1 MKRNRIAA
9 LLLGLCLSAAAVLA
23 QPISPEAKER
33 VLEAI
38 GKQIKSNAY
47 VKGVDFSRWD
57 ALVEKHK
64 EAFEG
69 ASTQDQF
76 AAAVNRAFSEFGF
89 SHLNLQTP
97 RAAEIRTTGRTVGIG
112 VTIEV
117 RPDGLLVT
125 RVIEGGPAEKAGIK
139 VGDLLS
145 EADGKPIRGV
155 EDVRGEEGTKV
166 KIRVRRGEEA
176 LDFEI
181 VRAQFSVVQKDELK
195 WIDDKTALIRVNSF
209 ATGYDPKAIDELF
222 DEARKAERLIVDLRF
237 NGGGAVPNL
246 SHLAGKVLP
255 PYTPLGKFITRA
267 DANKFKEANP
277 DKPDD
282 PALVA
287 KEYGWTIGARA
298 QRDSKRFEGDV
309 VVLVSPSSASAS
321 EIFAAAV
328 KEHKRGKVV
337 GTKTAGAVLASTF
350 VRLPE
355 GFSLQLP
362 LMEFVT
368 FGGLRLEGAGVEPDE
383 PLKPAEVGDDELA
396 LKAAIKAFGV
406 LPRHADVAA

>member
-1 MKRNRIAA
+1 MTNRVAA
-9 LLLGLCLSAAAVLA
+9 LLIGICLSAVAAFA

-33 VLEAI
+33 ILEAI
-38 GKQIKSNAY
+38 GRQIKANAY

-57 ALVEKHK
+57 SLVEKHK
-64 EAFEG
+64 QAFDEA
-69 ASTQDQF
+69 ATQDQF

-97 RAAEIRTTGRTVGIG
+97 RAAEIRATGRTVGLG
-112 VTIEV
+112 VTVEV
-117 RPDGLLVT
+117 RSDGLLVT

-139 VGDLLS
+139 VGDLLF

-166 KIRVRRGEEA
+166 KIRVRRGDETLE
-176 LDFEI
+176 FEI
-181 VRAQFSVVQKDELK
+181 TRARFSVVQKDELK
-195 WIDDKTALIRVNSF
+195 WIDDKTALLRVNSF
-209 ATGYDPKAIDELF
+209 DTGYDAKRIDELF
-222 DEARKAERLIVDLRF
+222 DEASKAERLILDLRF
-237 NGGGAVPNL
+237 NGGGAVVNL

-277 DKPDD
+277 ELPDD

-287 KEYGWTIGARA
+287 KEFGWTIGARA
-298 QRDSKRFEGDV
+298 QRDSKRFEGEL

-321 EIFAAAV
+321 EIFAAAI
-328 KEHKRGKVV
+328 KEHKRGKIV

-355 GFSLQLP
+355 GFSLQIP

-368 FGGLRLEGAGVEPDE
+368 PGGVRLEGAGVEPDE
-383 PLKPAEVGDDELA
+383 PLKTSEVGDDEVA
-396 LKAAIKAFGV
+396 VKAALKAFGV
-406 LPRHADVAA
+406 T

>member
-1 MKRNRIAA
+1 MKNRIAA
-9 LLLGLCLSAAAVLA
+9 ILLGVCLATISAFA
-23 QPISPEAKER
+23 QPIGSEAKER
-33 VLEAI
+33 ILEAI

-57 ALVEKHK
+57 SLVEKYK
-64 EAFEG
+64 QAFDE

-76 AAAVNRAFSEFGF
+76 ATAVNRAFSEFGF

-139 VGDLLS
+139 VGDLLF

-166 KIRVRRGEEA
+166 KIRVRRGEEE

-181 VRAQFSVVQKDELK
+181 VRAQFSVLQKDELK
-195 WIDDKTALIRVNSF
+195 WVDDKTALIRVNTF

-222 DEARKAERLIVDLRF
+222 DQAQKAERLILDLRF

-267 DANKFKEANP
+267 DANKFQEAHP
-277 DKPDD
+277 DQPDD
-282 PALVA
+282 PSLVA

-298 QRDSKRFEGDV
+298 QRDNKRFAGEL

-321 EIFAAAV
+321 EIFAAAI

-350 VRLPE
+350 VRLPD

-396 LKAAIKAFGV
+396 VKAAMKAFGV
-406 LPRHADVAA
+406 AREFQLLAG